1 VRCTGAVITLR
12 IAQPD
17 NGFRVELDSSG
28 PIVVQLAFSRGDT
41 EAGVQTHVNAVCSAG
56 TPVFSL
62 PNSD

>member
-17 NGFRVELDSSG
+17 DGWRVELDSSS
-28 PIVVQLAFSRGDT
+28 PDVVQVAFQRGDT
-41 EAGVQTHVNAVCSAG
+41 EAGGQAHVNAVCSAG

-62 PNSD
+62 ANSD